1 MASRR
6 IARTKSFSAYLS
18 SINDE
23 VANLKSRADTTGQA
37 IEGGAVSGGS
47 LADELSLVSNGISS
61 SNYIPN
67 YLGWRISGS
76 GVAEFSDVFVRG
88 DINAYSGTIGYWNI
102 SSPSVTRVFGDTSLY
117 GTFLESSAIGDS
129 DAGKTDGSYVGL
141 FKSYTLEPN
150 PILFKYRRDNIATI
164 TTPGHAFLVGDLV
177 YVDVTGDTSFSAL
190 SAPVAI
196 IEATGDTISYIN
208 EGVDF
213 TNLDASNDP
222 LDNTASGNVTL
233 YNPDVAGLYLRDY
246 SKKEFDYG
254 YFSNTGVAYVSAEDV
269 NVIENPSFENI
280 NSSGSLVSSTTS
292 WGLQPTSGSLLTLA
306 IEDFTASAKPFKSTT
321 TYGAKLTWGNTVT
334 SYISST
340 IDYAAGNQYG
350 VFGLGRNIYFGV
362 NVFPTY
368 TPVDRTIS
376 AIETYNLTASF
387 TSATA
392 NATTVTYTG
401 SGLPFSAGQY
411 ITVTGFSNSR
421 YNLVDERIATANAT
435 TVTFAIAGTTE
446 ATETSTRTASSGL
459 LKVTTTSSHG
469 FGAGATVF
477 IDVDAGYDLGGF
489 GEVTQFYAPRP
500 LEDGSSGY
508 TYTISAS
515 PAPSGSVL
523 YASTSFGI
531 IAANATSLTLT
542 SHVNVD
548 GTTTRDNKIFGVN
561 QFALDLSSIRLRYS
575 NAATTNAIDVVSSS
589 TNALWSAGTNKYM
602 YVSANSYMLG
612 YLDPDV
618 KIPSLLVPDAV
629 IFDGASIDAAYLAA
643 DPTGYAAESDIYLDI
658 PGWLVS
664 HDGAGVVPST
674 PVKISNVGYVL
685 DNAHLSTSTNFFYGS
700 DLSTNRWFATTEDA
714 TSYDPAQASVE
725 AAKSWMNIDLENQSA
740 YLDYFDQ
747 IGFRNNTFSKTMAA
761 RPSLGVYG
769 SSSDY
774 FVFPD
779 SDYETTTLS
788 GGEYQYSTS
797 ANTYVNVSSS
807 LKLTTGDRSSS
818 FELSAARQNLDEF
831 GGVDFNYGAV
841 IAGVYDDRFSNGV
854 NIYTASNRF
863 SWAPYSQ
870 YLTNPAFESIVFTE
884 DLASF
889 SQRIRTDGSVSAGAA
904 IYTSSGNI
912 RTNLGNVYTTSGNI
926 YTTSGDIYTS
936 NGSFTGNTISLT
948 STAPYSLITTDHP
961 FQIGLTASDNLRMD
975 RDGIQAVSNG
985 AVSALNV
992 NTFGGTVTV
1001 GNSTSTLT
1009 VVGYL
1014 RVDSTNDVSLG
1025 STNHPFQIGP
1035 TGGINLRLDS
1045 NEIQGVNNG
1054 ASNTINIQA
1063 SGGNTVIGAG
1073 GGDLIVGNSTSTGNL
1088 ILGSTAG
1095 SPQTEFFYKW
1105 GYSSAIGTSRA
1116 LSIASTGLVGYAT
1129 STRDS
1134 KQDIEDLLVDV
1145 SSVLSVVPKKF
1156 KYKVDTAQF
1165 GSAAEMSYGFIAED
1179 LDDLGLSPFVDYDE
1193 FGKPFGIDYPKYVV
1207 ALQAVVKHQA
1217 SQIQSLSDRLDALED
1232 N

>member
-6 IARTKSFSAYLS
+6 ISRTKSFSAYLS

-177 YVDVTGDTSFSAL
+177 YVDVTGDASFSAL

-213 TNLDASNDP
+213 TNLDASNEP
-222 LDNTASGNVTL
+222 LDNTAAGNVTL

-269 NVIENPSFENI
+269 NLIENPSFENI
-280 NSSGSLVSSTTS
+280 DSSNSLVSSTTS

-334 SYISST
+334 SYLSST

-435 TVTFAIAGTTE
+435 TVTFTIAGTTE
-446 ATETSTRTASSGL
+446 STETTTRTASSGL

-469 FGAGATVF
+469 FPAGAIVF

-508 TYTISAS
+508 TYIISAS

-548 GTTTRDNKIFGVN
+548 GTTTRDNKIFRVN
-561 QFALDLSSIRLRYS
+561 EFALDLSSIRLRYS
-575 NAATTNAIDVVSSS
+575 NAATTDAIDVVSSS

-643 DPTGYAAESDIYLDI
+643 DPTGYAADPQSDIFLDI

-700 DLSTNRWFATTEDA
+700 DLSTNRWFATTEDV

-818 FELSAARQNLDEF
+818 FELSAARQNIDEF
-831 GGVDFNYGAV
+831 GEISFNYGAV
-841 IAGVYDDRFSNGV
+841 IAGIYDDRVSNGV

-912 RTNLGNVYTTSGNI
+912 RTSLGNVYTTSGNI

-948 STAPYSLITTDHP
+948 STAAYSLITTNHP

-985 AVSALNV
+985 AVGGLNI
-992 NTFGGTVTV
+992 NTFGGNVSIGNATSLVTANGDLTVT
-1001 GNSTSTLT
+1001 NEARLLAAYSTVITGRDAYISSGGLIGVLT
-1009 VVGYL
+1009 VSS
-1014 RVDSTNDVSLG
+1014 RR
-1025 STNHPFQIGP
+1025 FK
-1035 TGGINLRLDS
+1035 R
-1045 NEIQGVNNG
+1045 EITPL
-1054 ASNTINIQA
+1054 A
-1063 SGGNTVIGAG
+1063 
-1073 GGDLIVGNSTSTGNL
+1073 
-1088 ILGSTAG
+1088 
-1095 SPQTEFFYKW
+1095 
-1105 GYSSAIGTSRA
+1105 
-1116 LSIASTGLVGYAT
+1116 
-1129 STRDS
+1129 
-1134 KQDIEDLLVDV
+1134 VDV
-1145 SSVLSVVPKKF
+1145 EKVLNIEPVTF
-1156 KYKVDTAQF
+1156 KYNSGVLHETEDQEAVQV
-1165 GSAAEMSYGFIAED
+1165 GFIAED
-1179 LDDLGLSPFVDYDE
+1179 LDAAGLTNLVEYDE
-1193 FGKPFGIDYPKYVV
+1193 NGLPQGIFYSRYIT
-1207 ALQAVVKHQA
+1207 ALQAVVRYQA
-1217 SQIQSLSDRLDALED
+1217 SQIQSLSGRLDALEG